1 MSSLDPDT
9 LRTDVL
15 DLLGAAPPP
24 DPSPGYGLRARD
36 LARRVADRAGMLL
49 PAGARVGP
57 YTIQSVL
64 GRGGQATVYR
74 AVDESGRVLALKVP
88 RAELVSRL
96 VREAQILFHLD
107 HPRIVRIER
116 AEILADVPYLAC
128 ELLPGGTLAERLR
141 QGPLPPADVAR
152 LADHVLE
159 ALAHGHQKGVVH
171 RDIKPSNVLFDA
183 EGQVKVADFG
193 IGSLALVEE
202 LGLPQ
207 TLVSLDHTLGAGTP
221 VYMAPEQEDPG
232 LRVDGKVDGRADLY
246 SLGKLLYAALTGR
259 SPRTV
264 LPVSSLVPEA
274 GVGWDRFLFRLL
286 EDRPA
291 DRFPSA
297 EAARQDLRSWRDLPV
312 SPTPVLPASSRR
324 DHGGTPAMVAS
335 ACHELSRKGAGALI
349 AIERGD
355 SLGGRARMGSRLD
368 AMLSE
373 LLLLSVFAPESPL
386 RDGAVVVRGG
396 RLEAAGCFLPN
407 AEAAQHP
414 GLGTRH
420 LAALGQSEE
429 SDAVVVVVSEE
440 TGAIS
445 LAVEG
450 ELRAGLTPLELA
462 RELRALLETQSVP
475 RLIHSEDGPLERVN
489 RLLEELALRSGA
501 RCSLLVDARG
511 HPIAQVGSSGVHTDT
526 IAALVAASYAATR
539 EVAKVLGDPCFLRL
553 THEGAQQGLV
563 VCLVDER
570 TLLASFVDADAA
582 SHVEWAL
589 AHAQET
595 AAELARILD
604 RLEDDPH
611 PLDP

>member
-1 MSSLDPDT
+1 
-9 LRTDVL
+9 
-15 DLLGAAPPP
+15 
-24 DPSPGYGLRARD
+24 
-36 LARRVADRAGMLL
+36 
-49 PAGARVGP
+49 
-57 YTIQSVL
+57 
-64 GRGGQATVYR
+64 
-74 AVDESGRVLALKVP
+74 
-88 RAELVSRL
+88 
-96 VREAQILFHLD
+96 
-107 HPRIVRIER
+107 
-116 AEILADVPYLAC
+116 
-128 ELLPGGTLAERLR
+128 
-141 QGPLPPADVAR
+141 
-152 LADHVLE
+152 
-159 ALAHGHQKGVVH
+159 
-171 RDIKPSNVLFDA
+171 
-183 EGQVKVADFG
+183 
-193 IGSLALVEE
+193 
-202 LGLPQ
+202 
-207 TLVSLDHTLGAGTP
+207 
-221 VYMAPEQEDPG
+221 MAPEQEDPG

-274 GVGWDRFLFRLL
+274 GGGWDRFLFRLL
-286 EDRPA
+286 EDRPT

-312 SPTPVLPASSRR
+312 SPAPVLPAVETATGEGPARQLPISTRR
-324 DHGGTPAMVAS
+324 DHGGTPAVVAS

-355 SLGGRARMGSRLD
+355 SLAGRARMGSRLD